1 MTTETLL
8 IELGT
13 EELPP
18 KSLKTLATA
27 FYDGIKSQL
36 DSHDLSYADIK
47 WFASPRRLA
56 VQVLAL
62 TDKQADKVVEKRGPA
77 VNVAFDEQGQP
88 SKAAMGWA
96 RSNGITVEQAERLI
110 TPKGEWLLHKA
121 TVAGKTISEL
131 VPDMVTSALNKL
143 PIAKPMRWGAE
154 RIQFIRPVHTL
165 TMLYGEQIIAGSAL
179 GVSSSNQVQGHR
191 FHHQGLV
198 TLNHANDYQA
208 ALEKAFVKVD
218 YQARQEEIVAQ
229 IKTAAESISAVA
241 LIDEDLLEEVTSLVE
256 WPVTLVGTFD
266 KDFLNVP
273 AEPLIYSMK
282 DHQKYFPVTNSEG
295 ELVNKFIFV
304 ANIESKDPS
313 QVVFGNEKVIR
324 PRLADAEFFF
334 KTDKKQTLESRLAT
348 LESVL
353 FQKQLGTLKAKSERI
368 AALSKVIAEQL
379 GENAQQA
386 YRAGLLSKTDLLS
399 DMVQEFP
406 QVQGTMGKYYAIN
419 DGEDDAIAQALEDQY
434 RPRYAGDSL
443 PEANIGCAVAISDKI
458 DTLVGIF
465 GINQPPK
472 GDKDPF
478 ALRRAAI
485 GVIRIIIEKQLD
497 LDLAVLINESINLF
511 GGVAGDKLSNDNT
524 AENVLD
530 FIMGRFRAFYQEQG
544 IAVDVIQ
551 AVLAKK
557 PSAPLDFEK
566 RIKAVSFF
574 GELPEAATLAAANK
588 RVANILA
595 KFDGQL
601 YDAFKADLAT
611 EQAERD
617 LADVFESI
625 SLKVAPLVADK
636 NYQAALTEL
645 AQLKTPID
653 TFFDSVM
660 VMSDDEA
667 IKVNRLTL
675 LNEIRNSFLAIA
687 DISVLQ

>member
-1 MTTETLL
+1 MNTETLL
-8 IELGT
+8 IEIGT

-18 KSLKTLATA
+18 KSLKSLAIE
-27 FYDGIKSQL
+27 FHDSIKNQL
-36 DSHDLSYADIK
+36 DNAELSYSEMH
-47 WFASPRRLA
+47 WFATPRRLA
-56 VQVLAL
+56 VQVIALAE
-62 TDKQADKVVEKRGPA
+62 KQADKLVEKRGPA
-77 VNVAFDEQGQP
+77 VNVAFDAQGQA

-96 RSNGITVEQAERLI
+96 KSNGITVEQAERLT

-121 TVAGKTISEL
+121 KVAGKNVKEL
-131 VPDMVTSALNKL
+131 IPEMVNTALSKL
-143 PIAKPMRWGAE
+143 PIPKPMRWGSE
-154 RIQFIRPVHTL
+154 RTQFIRPVHTL
-165 TMLYGEQIIAGSAL
+165 TLLYGTQIIKGEAL
-179 GVSSSNQVQGHR
+179 GVAASNQVQGHR

-198 TLNHANDYQA
+198 TLAHANDYQA
-208 ALEKAFVKVD
+208 ELEKAFVKVD
-218 YQARQEEIVAQ
+218 YQARQTEIIAQ
-229 IKTAAESISAVA
+229 IKSAAEGISALA
-241 LIDEDLLEEVTSLVE
+241 LLDEALLEEVTALVE

-266 KDFLNVP
+266 EDFLKVP

-282 DHQKYFPVTNSEG
+282 DHQKYFPVTDKAG

-334 KTDKKQTLESRLAT
+334 KTDKKQTLESRLTA

-368 AALSKVIAEQL
+368 AALSQYIAAQID
-379 GENAQQA
+379 ENEAQA

-406 QVQGTMGKYYAIN
+406 QVQGTMGKYYALN
-419 DGEDDAIAQALEDQY
+419 DGEDNAIAQALEDQY
-434 RPRYAGDSL
+434 RPRYAGDTL
-443 PEANIGCAVAISDKI
+443 PEGNIGCALAISDKI

-485 GVIRIIIEKQLD
+485 GVIRIIIEKQLN
-497 LDLAVLINESINLF
+497 LDLAALIKQSIVLF
-511 GGVAGDKLSNDNT
+511 ADKLSNDNT
-524 AENVLD
+524 ANNVLD

-551 AVLAKK
+551 SVLAKK

-566 RIKAVSFF
+566 RIKAVSYF
-574 GELPEAATLAAANK
+574 GELAEAAALAAANK
-588 RVANILA
+588 RVGNILA
-595 KFDGQL
+595 KFEGQL
-601 YDAFKADLAT
+601 YESFKQELAT
-611 EQAERD
+611 DQAERQ
-617 LADVFESI
+617 LAETFQAI
-625 SLKVAPLVADK
+625 NLKVAPLLADK

-653 TFFDSVM
+653 SFFDSVM

-667 IKVNRLTL
+667 IKINRLTL
-675 LNEIRNSFLAIA
+675 LNEIRNSFFAIA